1 MISIYT
7 SAFNLIK
14 NKFDYK
20 FHIQKFSQFANEVVI
35 AINNSEDDTL
45 EKLILYSKQFNNVK
59 IIPVDIS
66 YNDPLL
72 DGKIKNIALQ
82 STTEEIKIN
91 LDMDEYIPLWQKPI
105 WYNLATQ
112 LKYNNYNC
120 FMIPSINL
128 FKDKDSYFSI
138 TSKWYLHKSGLFRG
152 PVNFA
157 QKSDGTID
165 TSKSDSCEL
174 IDKKG
179 NLVSSQLTPSDIKE
193 LRKNIYPFVV
203 HNGYLNLQDRLLR
216 NKNFWKKHW
225 KMESGGTDPKHK
237 VHESLEDFNENY
249 YQHNLNI

>member
-1 MISIYT
+1 MISIYS

-14 NKFDYK
+14 NNFNYK
-20 FHIQKFSQFANEVVI
+20 VSLENFSTFADEVVI

-112 LKYNNYNC
+112 LKYNN
-120 FMIPSINL
+120 
-128 FKDKDSYFSI
+128 
-138 TSKWYLHKSGLFRG
+138 
-152 PVNFA
+152 
-157 QKSDGTID
+157 
-165 TSKSDSCEL
+165 
-174 IDKKG
+174 
-179 NLVSSQLTPSDIKE
+179 
-193 LRKNIYPFVV
+193 
-203 HNGYLNLQDRLLR
+203 
-216 NKNFWKKHW
+216 
-225 KMESGGTDPKHK
+225 
-237 VHESLEDFNENY
+237 
-249 YQHNLNI
+249 